1 MPLGILISSF
11 LTICL
16 GFFFSVNLHNILK
29 GHKRNSQE
37 EPYAEVEGPSG
48 FIVSTAALGTPLYF
62 IEVCFYVFVM
72 LSNIVSSPE
81 VLPLS
86 IQLPSLAFIQI
97 LGLAMTGM
105 GYSLFIWSVI
115 ARGRYATSWEMRGNH
130 RLVTWGP
137 YRYVRHPSYFGYFL
151 MFLGF
156 ITLWPNIVTLIPLA
170 AIPGYIKVTVQEE
183 KLLEQRFGDEYREY
197 QRRTGRFIPKF

>member
-1 MPLGILISSF
+1 MPLGILITSF

-16 GFFFSVNLHNILK
+16 GCFFSVNLHNILK
-29 GHKRNSQE
+29 GHKHDGQE

-48 FIVSTAALGTPLYF
+48 FIVSTAALGTQLYF
-62 IEVCFYVFVM
+62 IEVCFYVSVTF
-72 LSNIVSSPE
+72 SSIVSSPE

-115 ARGRYATSWEMRGNH
+115 ARGRYATSWEMRGGH
-130 RLVTWGP
+130 KLVTWGP
-137 YRYVRHPSYFGYFL
+137 YRYVRHPSYLGYFL

-156 ITLWPNIVTLIPLA
+156 ILLWPNIITLIPLA
-170 AIPGYIKVTVQEE
+170 AIPGYTRVTFQEE

-197 QRRTGRFIPKF
+197 QRRTGRFVPKF